1 MINKERK
8 IKRIISS
15 FILMVVSIG
24 MLFPFYW
31 MVKTAFTSNNGA
43 LQIPPKLFTWPLN
56 WENFVYVVHT
66 EYFMKSIFNSLIISL
81 ISTAGVLL
89 TSSMAA
95 FAFAKLKFKRSGLW
109 FALIYGTML
118 IPSQVLLIPMFVIFS
133 KLHLIDTYVPL
144 ILPQVMINGYG
155 VFLLRQFMVS
165 IPDSYIEAAKI
176 DGYSFFGVFWKI
188 ILPLSKSSLITLG
201 IFTFVGNWNNFL
213 GALIYLNSEELFT
226 LPLMI
231 NAFRTQYYVQWGTL
245 MAASTISVI
254 PMFILYLFAQ
264 KQFMEGIAMSGLKG

>member
-1 MINKERK
+1 MINNKRR

-15 FILMVVSIG
+15 FILMIVSLG

-43 LQIPPKLFTWPLN
+43 LQIPPKLIVWPLD
-56 WENFVYVVHT
+56 WENFIDVIHT
-66 EYFMKSIFNSLIISL
+66 PYFMKSILNSLIIAL

-95 FAFAKLKFKRSGLW
+95 FAFAKLRFKRSGLW

-133 KLHLIDTYVPL
+133 RLHLVDTYVPL

-176 DGYSFFGVFWKI
+176 DGYSIFGIFWKI
-188 ILPLSKSSLITLG
+188 VLPLSKSSLITLG

>member
-1 MINKERK
+1 
-8 IKRIISS
+8 
-15 FILMVVSIG
+15 MV
-24 MLFPFYW
+24 
-31 MVKTAFTSNNGA
+31 
-43 LQIPPKLFTWPLN
+43 
-56 WENFVYVVHT
+56 
-66 EYFMKSIFNSLIISL
+66 
-81 ISTAGVLL
+81 
-89 TSSMAA
+89 
-95 FAFAKLKFKRSGLW
+95 
-109 FALIYGTML
+109 
-118 IPSQVLLIPMFVIFS
+118 
-133 KLHLIDTYVPL
+133 DTYIPL

-176 DGYSFFGVFWKI
+176 DGYSLFGIFWKI

>member
-1 MINKERK
+1 MINKERR

-31 MVKTAFTSNNGA
+31 MVKTAFTSNNGT

-66 EYFMKSIFNSLIISL
+66 EHFMRSIFNSLIIAL

-176 DGYSFFGVFWKI
+176 DGYSFFGIFWKI